1 MAGPG
6 ASGLLTD
13 FRWLLISA
21 SIATAAGAILIPTFQ
36 RVFCLAVLHFQVHR
50 SVPKVILHRFF
61 NGGITYIKDVAS
73 VPVADVTDMHRGRG
87 VSGNNGVERNSVLVA
102 QH

>member
-1 MAGPG
+1 
-6 ASGLLTD
+6 
-13 FRWLLISA
+13 
-21 SIATAAGAILIPTFQ
+21 
-36 RVFCLAVLHFQVHR
+36 
-50 SVPKVILHRFF
+50 VPKVILHRFF